1 MFAEVKNEEEM
12 RAKWNEF
19 NVSLTQDVTPLYKEI
34 VNEDMLNVAVVRD
47 VLSYQEDSTLASL
60 WFKDISIPART
71 TELYACAKIVDNL
84 RNEASEQTVNEAKA
98 FLQTVKNADFATEIE
113 GKIVQASKLLPGQP
127 AIDFE
132 MLDVEGNVKHL
143 ADFKGKVIYIDL
155 WATLVWPLHS
165 GISGI

>member
-60 WFKDISIPART
+60 WFKDISMR
-71 TELYACAKIVDNL
+71 
-84 RNEASEQTVNEAKA
+84 
-98 FLQTVKNADFATEIE
+98 
-113 GKIVQASKLLPGQP
+113 
-127 AIDFE
+127 
-132 MLDVEGNVKHL
+132 
-143 ADFKGKVIYIDL
+143 
-155 WATLVWPLHS
+155 
-165 GISGI
+165 

>member
-19 NVSLTQDVTPLYKEI
+19 NVSLTQDVAPLYKEI

-113 GKIVQASKLLPGQP
+113 GKIVQTSKLLPGQP
-127 AIDFE
+127 AIDLKCW
-132 MLDVEGNVKHL
+132 MWRVM
-143 ADFKGKVIYIDL
+143 
-155 WATLVWPLHS
+155 
-165 GISGI
+165 

>member
-1 MFAEVKNEEEM
+1 M
-12 RAKWNEF
+12 
-19 NVSLTQDVTPLYKEI
+19 
-34 VNEDMLNVAVVRD
+34 
-47 VLSYQEDSTLASL
+47 
-60 WFKDISIPART
+60 
-71 TELYACAKIVDNL
+71 
-84 RNEASEQTVNEAKA
+84 NEAKA

-155 WATLVWPLHS
+155 WATWWALHS

>member
-1 MFAEVKNEEEM
+1 MFC
-12 RAKWNEF
+12 
-19 NVSLTQDVTPLYKEI
+19 
-34 VNEDMLNVAVVRD
+34 
-47 VLSYQEDSTLASL
+47 SYQEDSTLASL

-132 MLDVEGNVKHL
+132 MLDVR
-143 ADFKGKVIYIDL
+143 
-155 WATLVWPLHS
+155 
-165 GISGI
+165 